1 MRRNTIIL
9 TGAALIA
16 LTFLLLVPA
25 PGVPILA
32 YHMVNDLDEPYSI
45 SPGEFEEQMAYLA
58 KQGYTSIT
66 LAQLLDGMEGKKSL
80 PPKPIVITFDDGYT
94 DNAEIA
100 LPIMA
105 RYRMNATI
113 FIIAGHAGEPPYMS
127 WDEIK
132 AIQRTGTEIGSH
144 TYSHEALSEIDPA
157 DQLYEVLE
165 SKKTLEAEL
174 QQSIGFLAYPYG
186 KFSPA
191 VVDALQ
197 QAGYRG
203 ACSGKAG
210 LNKPGTDPYILKR
223 VNVPQPKFGLW
234 EFRLRLLRAEIY
246 SKLNL

>member
-1 MRRNTIIL
+1 MRRKTIIL
-9 TGAALIA
+9 TAATLIA
-16 LTFLLLVPA
+16 LAFLLLVPA
-25 PGVPILA
+25 AGVPILA
-32 YHMVNDLDEPYSI
+32 YHMVNDLDETYSI
-45 SPGEFEEQMAYLA
+45 SPSEFEEQMAYLA
-58 KQGYTSIT
+58 QQGYTSIT
-66 LAQLLDGMEGKKSL
+66 LAQLLDGMEGKTSL
-80 PPKPIVITFDDGYT
+80 PPKPIVITFDDGYA

-105 RYRMNATI
+105 RYGMNATI

-127 WDEIK
+127 WEEIK

-144 TYSHEALSEIDPA
+144 TYSHEALSEINPT
-157 DQLYEVLE
+157 DQLQEVFE

-174 QQSIGFLAYPYG
+174 QQPVGFLAYPYG

-191 VVDALQ
+191 VVAALK

-210 LNKPGTDPYILKR
+210 LNKQGVDPYILKR

-234 EFRLRLLRAEIY
+234 EFRLRLWRAEIY